1 MKEQAYGHA
10 TLTTQGQARSRFTRT
25 GMPPGIMENRAQE
38 LVKQYTLKQ
47 LQQI

>member
-25 GMPPGIMENRAQE
+25 GMPPGIMEDSELADLEARLAQ
-38 LVKQYTLKQ
+38 LYR
-47 LQQI
+47 